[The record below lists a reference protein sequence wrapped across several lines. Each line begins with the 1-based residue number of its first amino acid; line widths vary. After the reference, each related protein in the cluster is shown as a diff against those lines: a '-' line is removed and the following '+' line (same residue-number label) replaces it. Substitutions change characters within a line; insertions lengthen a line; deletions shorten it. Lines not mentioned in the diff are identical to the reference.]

1 MVTRRPTQRDIALKA
16 GVGRSTVSLALK
28 GHPKISLETRARI
41 MQAAE
46 SLSYAPD
53 PMLSALAT
61 YRTRIREKAFH
72 GTLAWLVN
80 AQADYNWQ
88 AGPYYRGYFEGAAA
102 RAESSGYRLEEF
114 ALNTNGITRSRLQ
127 SILQAR
133 NVTGLLLCPQ
143 PRAGMTMDFA
153 WENFAAVT
161 FGYSLTS
168 PLLHTVASAHFLNT
182 RHGVRQ
188 LAARG
193 YTRIG
198 LVIDRTT
205 DRRCGSNVYAGF
217 LIEQELDERLER
229 MPAFLDHDPVQ
240 IREEKDYGR
249 KLHRYI
255 EENRLD
261 ALLTSDYR
269 ILDILRSEGIRALE
283 DVGVAGLS
291 LPANDTALSG
301 VVEDSKQIGA
311 VAMDL
316 LVGMVQ
322 RGEKG
327 VPASPIRT
335 HLEGLWHEGQTLR
348 ERKEALR
355 PAF

>member
-1 MVTRRPTQRDIALKA
+1 MVTRRATQRDIALQA

-28 GHPKISLETRARI
+28 GHPKISPDTRSRI
-41 MQAAE
+41 MQVAE
-46 SLSYAPD
+46 SLHYSPD

-61 YRTRIREKAFH
+61 YRNRVREKAFH

-80 AQADYNWQ
+80 AQPGYDWET
-88 AGPYYRGYFEGAAA
+88 GPYYAHYYSGAAE
-102 RAESSGYRLEEF
+102 RASSYGYRLEKF
-114 ALNTNGITRSRLQ
+114 ALNANGITRARLQ
-127 SILQAR
+127 SILRAR
-133 NVTGLLLCPQ
+133 NVGGLLLCPQ
-143 PRAGMTMDFA
+143 PRAGTTMDFA
-153 WENFAAVT
+153 WDDFASVT
-161 FGYSLTS
+161 FGYSLAS

-182 RHGVRQ
+182 RHVVRE

-217 LIEQELDERLER
+217 LVEQELDERLETT
-229 MPAFLDHDPVQ
+229 PAFLDHDPVQ
-240 IREEKDYGR
+240 IREQKDYGR

-261 ALLTSDYR
+261 AILTSDYR
-269 ILDILRSEGIRALE
+269 ILEILDAEGLRSPTH
-283 DVGVAGLS
+283 VGVAGVS
-291 LPANDTALSG
+291 LPTADTALAG
-301 VVEDSKQIGA
+301 VVEDSTQIGA

-327 VPASPIRT
+327 IPNSPIRT
-335 HLEGLWHEGQTLR
+335 HLEGIWHEGQTLNPR
-348 ERKEALR
+348 REALR
-355 PAF
+355 PNL

>member
-1 MVTRRPTQRDIALKA
+1 MDTRRPTQRDIALKA

-28 GHPKISLETRARI
+28 GHPKISVETRERI
-41 MQAAE
+41 MQAAQ
-46 SLSYAPD
+46 SLNYSPD

-61 YRTRIREKAFH
+61 YRNRIREQAFH

-80 AQADYNWQ
+80 AQPGYDWEQ
-88 AGPYYRGYFEGAAA
+88 GPYYSSYFAGAAT
-102 RAESSGYRLEEF
+102 RAASHGYHLEKF
-114 ALNTNGITRSRLQ
+114 SLNTHGISRSRLH
-127 SILQAR
+127 SILTAR
-133 NVTGLLLCPQ
+133 NVKGLLLCPQ
-143 PRAGMTMDFA
+143 PRAGTSMDFV
-153 WENFAAVT
+153 WDDFAAVT
-161 FGYSLTS
+161 FGYTLVS

-182 RHGVRQ
+182 RHVVRE

-217 LIEQELDERLER
+217 LIEQELDERLVR
-229 MPAFLDHDPVQ
+229 LPAFLDHDPVQ

-249 KLHRYI
+249 KLHQYVK
-255 EENRLD
+255 EHQLD

-269 ILDILRSEGIRALE
+269 ILEILGTEGIRAQQ
-283 DVGVAGLS
+283 DIGVAGLS
-291 LPANDTALSG
+291 LPSADTALSG
-301 VVEDSKQIGA
+301 VVEDSTQIGA

-322 RGEKG
+322 RGERG
-327 VPASPIRT
+327 IPLSPIRT
-335 HLEGLWHEGQTLR
+335 HLEGIWHEGKTLR
-348 ERKEALR
+348 PRQAALR
-355 PAF
+355 PDL

>member
-1 MVTRRPTQRDIALKA
+1 MDTRRPTQRDIALKA

-28 GHPKISLETRARI
+28 GHPKISQETRERI
-41 MQAAE
+41 MQAAQALNY
-46 SLSYAPD
+46 SPD

-61 YRTRIREKAFH
+61 YRNRIREQAFH

-80 AQADYNWQ
+80 AQSGYDWEQ
-88 AGPYYRGYFEGAAA
+88 GPYYSSYFAGAAT
-102 RAESSGYRLEEF
+102 RAATYGYHLEKF
-114 ALNTNGITRSRLQ
+114 SLNTNGITRTRLQ
-127 SILQAR
+127 SILLAR
-133 NVTGLLLCPQ
+133 NVQGLLLCPQ
-143 PRAGMTMDFA
+143 PRAGMSMEFA

-161 FGYSLTS
+161 FGYSLIS

-182 RHGVRQ
+182 RHVVRE

-217 LIEQELDERLER
+217 LIEQVLDERLER
-229 MPAFLDHDPVQ
+229 LPAFLDHDPVQ

-255 EENRLD
+255 EEHRLD

-269 ILDILRSEGIRALE
+269 ILEVLTAEGIRAPS
-283 DVGVAGLS
+283 DIGVAGLS
-291 LPANDTALSG
+291 LPSADTALSG
-301 VVEDSKQIGA
+301 VVEDSTQIGA
-311 VAMDL
+311 VAMDM

-322 RGEKG
+322 RTERG
-327 VPASPIRT
+327 VPVSPIRT
-335 HLEGLWHEGQTLR
+335 HLEGIWHEGRTLR
-348 ERKEALR
+348 ARQKPLR
-355 PAF
+355 PDL

>member
-1 MVTRRPTQRDIALKA
+1 MVNRRATQRDIALKA

-28 GHPKISLETRARI
+28 GHPKISAETRTRI

-46 SLSYAPD
+46 SLQYSPD

-61 YRTRIREKAFH
+61 YRNRIREQAFH

-80 AQADYNWQ
+80 VQPGYDWEK
-88 AGPYYRGYFEGAAA
+88 GPYYSSYFAGAVTRATSYGYH
-102 RAESSGYRLEEF
+102 LEKF
-114 ALNTNGITRSRLQ
+114 ALNANGITRSRLQ
-127 SILQAR
+127 SILRAR
-133 NVTGLLLCPQ
+133 NVGGLLLCPQ
-143 PRAGMTMDFA
+143 PRAGMSMDFA
-153 WENFAAVT
+153 WDDFASVT
-161 FGYSLTS
+161 FGYSLVS

-182 RHGVRQ
+182 RHVVRE

-217 LIEQELDERLER
+217 LIEQELDGRLVHL
-229 MPAFLDHDPVQ
+229 PAFLDHDPVQ
-240 IREEKDYGR
+240 IREEKDHGQ
-249 KLHRYI
+249 KLRRYI
-255 EENRLD
+255 EEHRLD

-269 ILDILRSEGIRALE
+269 ILDILTAEGIDAPGTI
-283 DVGVAGLS
+283 GVAGLS
-291 LPANDTALSG
+291 LPSADTALSG
-301 VVEDSKQIGA
+301 VVEDSTQIGA

-327 VPASPIRT
+327 VPVSPIRT
-335 HLEGLWHEGQTLR
+335 HLEGIWHEGKTLR
-348 ERKEALR
+348 PRREALR
-355 PAF
+355 PDI

>member
-28 GHPKISLETRARI
+28 DHPKISLETRNRI
-41 MQAAE
+41 KSVAE
-46 SLSYAPD
+46 SLEYSPD

-61 YRTRIREKAFH
+61 YRNRIREQAFH
-72 GTLAWLVN
+72 GTLGWLVN
-80 AQADYNWQ
+80 AQPGYDWEQ
-88 AGPYYRGYFEGAAA
+88 GPYYTSYFAGAVA
-102 RAESSGYRLEEF
+102 RAATYGYHLEKF
-114 ALNTNGITRSRLQ
+114 ALNANGISRSRLQ
-127 SILQAR
+127 SILRAR
-133 NVTGLLLCPQ
+133 NVGGLLLCPQ

-153 WENFAAVT
+153 WEDFAAVT
-161 FGYSLTS
+161 FGYSLVS

-182 RHGVRQ
+182 RHVVRE

-217 LIEQELDERLER
+217 LIEQELDPRLTR
-229 MPAFLDHDPVQ
+229 LPAFLDHDPVQ
-240 IREEKDYGR
+240 IREERNYGE
-249 KLHRYI
+249 KLHQYI
-255 EENRLD
+255 ETHQLD

-269 ILDILRSEGIRALE
+269 ILEILNSEDIRAP
-283 DVGVAGLS
+283 DRIGVAGLS
-291 LPANDTALSG
+291 LPSADTPLSG
-301 VVEDSKQIGA
+301 VVEDSTQIGA

-316 LVGMVQ
+316 LAGMVQ

-335 HLEGLWHEGQTLR
+335 HLEGIWHEGGTLR
-348 ERKEALR
+348 PRREALR
-355 PAF
+355 SNI